1 MTCGMSCVGLF
12 LLTTDKSRP
21 NANECNE
28 NAHEN
33 AQENAHVERYK
44 SAQHRR
50 TLRERTG
57 ERYENA
63 QENATRTRKENATR
77 TRKENRPPR
86 PCFRGGLLTRM
97 RSPELKDVL
106 SEDV

>member
-12 LLTTDKSRP
+12 LLTTDKYRP
-21 NANECNE
+21 SANGNAMR

-44 SAQHRR
+44 SAQENATRMHRR

-63 QENATRTRKENATR
+63 QGEPTAPAVFSWGTANTDAI
-77 TRKENRPPR
+77 
-86 PCFRGGLLTRM
+86 
-97 RSPELKDVL
+97 S
-106 SEDV
+106 

>member
-21 NANECNE
+21 NANG
-28 NAHEN
+28 NAMRN
-33 AQENAHVERYK
+33 AQ
-44 SAQHRR
+44 
-50 TLRERTG
+50 
-57 ERYENA
+57 
-63 QENATRTRKENATR
+63 ENATR

>member
-12 LLTTDKSRP
+12 LLTTDKYRP
-21 NANECNE
+21 SANGNAMR

-44 SAQHRR
+44 SAQ
-50 TLRERTG
+50 
-57 ERYENA
+57 
-63 QENATRTRKENATR
+63 ENATRMH
-77 TRKENRPPR
+77 KENRPPR